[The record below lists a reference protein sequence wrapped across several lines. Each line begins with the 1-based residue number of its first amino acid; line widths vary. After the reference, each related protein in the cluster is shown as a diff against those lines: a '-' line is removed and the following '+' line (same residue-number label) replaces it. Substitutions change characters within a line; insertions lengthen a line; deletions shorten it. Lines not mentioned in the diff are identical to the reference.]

1 MEEQSETTPSQKRNE
16 RQRMAATP
24 ATSCE
29 YNHAYLII
37 IYQLSSCHNSKFK
50 RLCDKIAGIRKFD
63 RKGIRLQKLV
73 NPFHQ
78 LCIQSETIGGHNPTR
93 TVIIQREFIFICFA
107 CLNRCHDIK
116 SPRSGATSPFINSL
130 FRVKHCTV
138 IKP

>member
-78 LCIQSETIGGHNPTR
+78 LCDDRFFGNVPSLGL
-93 TVIIQREFIFICFA
+93 VIEF
-107 CLNRCHDIK
+107 
-116 SPRSGATSPFINSL
+116 SL
-130 FRVKHCTV
+130 PK
-138 IKP
+138 II